1 MSPVSYARRRV
12 ALLLRVCRF
21 FLLSTPPLLIESRT
35 VDARIL
41 EPASPLEMRRER
53 PPANARRRTP
63 DDDDD
68 DDMSGATFAQ
78 RWLRPEVCPI
88 ATRRDATTT
97 TTRP

>member
-1 MSPVSYARRRV
+1 
-12 ALLLRVCRF
+12 
-21 FLLSTPPLLIESRT
+21 
-35 VDARIL
+35 
-41 EPASPLEMRRER
+41 MRRER

-78 RWLRPEVCPI
+78 RWLRPEVRPI

-97 TTRP
+97 TTRPRTDTLKESIERTIDRSNDRAHRPMRARIPHPRPID

>member
-1 MSPVSYARRRV
+1 MRESSN
-12 ALLLRVCRF
+12 
-21 FLLSTPPLLIESRT
+21 PPPRSRC
-35 VDARIL
+35 A
-41 EPASPLEMRRER
+41 
-53 PPANARRRTP
+53 ANARRRTP
-63 DDDDD
+63 DDDDDDDDD